1 MSKGFLITVLH
12 AFLLRVQMPFFSK
25 CCSSVWASIRELW
38 HDKKLARVAPFS
50 SDFKGKDRCICI

>member
-1 MSKGFLITVLH
+1 MSKGFLREMHVIP
-12 AFLLRVQMPFFSK
+12 LLRVQMPFFSK